1 MPKVKDPSALIE
13 EKLLV
18 AEEELNKEDSP
29 KKEAFKKEEP
39 VPEAPKKKEPHWA
52 LWYVLIAIAFFGLG
66 ILTIMLTNL
75 LRGDGFSL

>member
-29 KKEAFKKEEP
+29 KKETFKKEEP